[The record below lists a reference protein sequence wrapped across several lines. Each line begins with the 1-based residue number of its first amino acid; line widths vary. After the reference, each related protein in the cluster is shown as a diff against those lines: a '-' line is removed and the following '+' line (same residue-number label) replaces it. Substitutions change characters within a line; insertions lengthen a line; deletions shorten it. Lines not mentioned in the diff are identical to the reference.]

1 MSKVAPKYL
10 IPQFTLAHFSFHVC
24 VGVLIPLLPIM
35 RESLSLNYF
44 QSGVLVSCYSIAYGL
59 GQIPFAMIADRFS
72 SRMIIIMGLFGM
84 SLTGVGV
91 SFTSA
96 YWQMIPFFIVM
107 GLLGATYHAPA
118 TSYLSELFP
127 SAKRGKALGFHNIGG
142 GASFFLTPPMTLG
155 VAYLFNTWRASFLI
169 LAIPAFLVGI
179 MLWATTREP
188 AGDDKTP
195 AEKGGDRAE
204 QTTQSDPAGK
214 DEKAKVGWVQ
224 VISALGIIAFLS
236 ITVRLFS
243 AGVRSYLPLYMVDR
257 HGISPQLAGLVISL
271 IAGSGI
277 IGAPLGGALSDRYG
291 RKRVILFSLSLSGP
305 LLLAV
310 AKLPYGIPLLISMLL
325 YGMTMS
331 VRMPSMLS
339 LIADVVPA
347 GRRTTVL
354 GVYFLIGE
362 EISGI
367 ATPVIGRLIDV
378 YGIDPAFTGVA
389 VGLCILSAFALIF
402 RKHI

>member
-1 MSKVAPKYL
+1 MFGEIHDSVISGSPPPIADSSYVISLLPALREIGYQYLALEVARNAPKESHSQGLLQAYADYRKGFEIHEKDYL
-10 IPQFTLAHFSFHVC
+10 HVKP
-24 VGVLIPLLPIM
+24 GWIALLK
-35 RESLSLNYF
+35 
-44 QSGVLVSCYSIAYGL
+44 IAMDL
-59 GQIPFAMIADRFS
+59 GFDIRYIGAS
-72 SRMIIIMGLFGM
+72 SRG
-84 SLTGVGV
+84 
-91 SFTSA
+91 
-96 YWQMIPFFIVM
+96 
-107 GLLGATYHAPA
+107 
-118 TSYLSELFP
+118 
-127 SAKRGKALGFHNIGG
+127 
-142 GASFFLTPPMTLG
+142 
-155 VAYLFNTWRASFLI
+155 
-169 LAIPAFLVGI
+169 LVGDSV
-179 MLWATTREP
+179 R
-188 AGDDKTP
+188 DKRMF
-195 AEKGGDRAE
+195 EKLKQEIFD
-204 QTTQSDPAGK
+204 K